1 MSAQQDVNEINQL
14 LAQIR
19 SSFHAASG
27 TAIGL
32 MSDTQTSGLSQLG
45 QKMLALQTQVNQL
58 KKENEELKKKTPQK
72 K

>member
-1 MSAQQDVNEINQL
+1 MSSQQEINEINQL

-19 SSFHAASG
+19 NSFHAASG

-32 MSDTQTSGLSQLG
+32 MSDTQTSGLSQIG
-45 QKMLALQTQVNQL
+45 QKILALQTQVNQL
-58 KKENEELKKKTPQK
+58 KKENEELKKKTQK